1 MDNRYS
7 YPSHSGVAADP
18 GSWAPEKEGRRKG
31 RKEGGREGRRNRDVW
46 QTLPNAWA
54 QPGPARCGCRTHW
67 TRGHPRDAG
76 PAVTALSQTR
86 RQRRGALQAVA
97 APTAVPLAQSGGM
110 MSPPGRQR
118 PEGPGM
124 FCPRTF
130 CRCPSSS
137 SSSTGMGPPDLGA
150 PA

>member
-1 MDNRYS
+1 MENRYS

-67 TRGHPRDAG
+67 TRSRPRDAG
-76 PAVTALSQTR
+76 PAVTPLSQTR

-97 APTAVPLAQSGGM
+97 APTAVPLAREVSSDVTAGKTA
-110 MSPPGRQR
+110 
-118 PEGPGM
+118 
-124 FCPRTF
+124 PR
-130 CRCPSSS
+130 RAGNVLPQNVLP
-137 SSSTGMGPPDLGA
+137 MPLLLLLLHWHGA
-150 PA
+150 S